1 MAISAKRFRADLKK
15 HGIFYTDAALAKEI
29 KSYCPP
35 DVKEVY
41 DPTCGDGMLL
51 SVFDDD
57 VKKYGQDILAEQVEC
72 ARQNIPNFTGVV
84 GDTLLDPAF
93 TDKKFKCIVANPPF
107 SIRWSPDQLKDDDRF
122 TAAPVLPP
130 PGKADYAFILH
141 ILHYLADDG
150 VAVCLSFPGVLYRGQ
165 REGKIREWLVRQN
178 YVDKVIHISGGHFE
192 DTQIA
197 TCILVLRKNKTD
209 TRIHMIDTEINMDR
223 VVEFDEVE
231 QYDFNLSVN
240 MYVQKPEEKEEVDP
254 VALQRGA
261 REASLRRL
269 NGELNFDRMVCELE
283 RQSGNTAAEFDFLA
297 YLHQIRDLVDA
308 YIIDATRGHDDV

>member
-1 MAISAKRFRADLKK
+1 MAISAKRFRDALKK

-57 VKKYGQDILAEQVEC
+57 VAKYGQDILAEQVEC
-72 ARQNIPNFTGVV
+72 ARQNIPNFT
-84 GDTLLDPAF
+84 
-93 TDKKFKCIVANPPF
+93 
-107 SIRWSPDQLKDDDRF
+107 
-122 TAAPVLPP
+122 
-130 PGKADYAFILH
+130 
-141 ILHYLADDG
+141 
-150 VAVCLSFPGVLYRGQ
+150 GVLYRGQ

-178 YVDKVIHISGGHFE
+178 YVDKVVHIPGGHFE

-231 QYDFNLSVN
+231 QHDFILSVN

-269 NGELNFDRMVCELE
+269 NCELNFDRMVCELE
-283 RQSGNTAAEFDFLA
+283 RQSGNTVAEFDFLA

-308 YIIDATRGHDDV
+308 YIIDATRWNDDV